1 MLALAL
7 RILSFS
13 RLHQTIGANRETC
26 NFLEGSAAGPYQV
39 PRRALA
45 AAKTIGGGAAWAETR
60 PLFKDPCTLTP
71 APGFE
76 QPLHGHSG
84 SSLISFNDIGYWY
97 WFDTKWRG
105 EEEAIRAQPERGPS
119 WLASQSN
126 VTTPYFLISG
136 RRAGFPSYIDVRVR
150 CVCVL
155 CLCFLRK
162 SEHLPFPAGYWSCA
176 SCLLALS

>member
-1 MLALAL
+1 MSVSVPGLPITMRWSKRPFANLVPTFNPIQVQQLLHMLALAL

-39 PRRALA
+39 PSRALA
-45 AAKTIGGGAAWAETR
+45 AAKSIGGGAAWAETR
-60 PLFKDPCTLTP
+60 PLFQGPLPLTP
-71 APGFE
+71 APGFG

-119 WLASQSN
+119 WLRN
-126 VTTPYFLISG
+126 PT
-136 RRAGFPSYIDVRVR
+136 
-150 CVCVL
+150 
-155 CLCFLRK
+155 
-162 SEHLPFPAGYWSCA
+162 
-176 SCLLALS
+176 